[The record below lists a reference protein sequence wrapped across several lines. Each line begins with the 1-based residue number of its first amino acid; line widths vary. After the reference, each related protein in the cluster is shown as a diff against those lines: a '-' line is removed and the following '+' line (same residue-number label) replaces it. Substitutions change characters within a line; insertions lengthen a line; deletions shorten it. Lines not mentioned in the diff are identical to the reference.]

1 MFDERRQSQRKTAGI
16 DKSYLLE
23 PIVVDTNKTTVKRG
37 TTLGGLPKP
46 NGTRTTIDQRVNY
59 SKVIVPP
66 LQNRLIN
73 HDINGNTNFSSSTD
87 PLDRTF
93 RDSSRIIA
101 NNGSKANQYHNEKI
115 NVANAT
121 AAAAPVMR
129 KPATVNTQANSVKSS
144 ASYDGSPLTTLTNQN
159 RKVSFLVTS
168 Q

>member
-23 PIVVDTNKTTVKRG
+23 PIVVETNKTTVKRSS
-37 TTLGGLPKP
+37 TLGGLPKP

-73 HDINGNTNFSSSTD
+73 HDINGNTNFSSSSD

-101 NNGSKANQYHNEKI
+101 NNGGKYHNEKI
-115 NVANAT
+115 NV

-129 KPATVNTQANSVKSS
+129 KPAAVNTQANSVKSS
-144 ASYDGSPLTTLTNQN
+144 ASYDGSPLTNLTNQN
-159 RKVSFLVTS
+159 RKVSFLITS